1 MKIAHILSALVMFSV
16 VARAEESKPEATMVS
31 SPDKKWEF
39 RFDSKGNPEIARAG
53 EAEAVLQ
60 LYNKCSGGAAAC
72 KPPVWAPDSKR
83 FAFNAS
89 TEIRYQPT
97 SFYQLKDDKWE
108 ELPAADAIGDA
119 LEKAETAQM
128 KKKGVSRKIEL
139 RLISNPIR
147 TIKWTSP
154 DTALVFGS
162 LNEIEKG
169 NADVGFSVSFLFTLK
184 FDQAGECRIVKT
196 QRLSGKEL
204 EKYQKDAGR

>member
-1 MKIAHILSALVMFSV
+1 MKIANVVSALVMFSV
-16 VARAEESKPEATMVS
+16 VARAEESKPEETTFS

-108 ELPAADAIGDA
+108 ELPSPDAIGAA
-119 LEKAETAQM
+119 LEKAEAAQM
-128 KKKGVSRKIEL
+128 KKKGVSRKSEL

-154 DTALVFGS
+154 DTALVYGA
-162 LNEIEKG
+162 LYEVVKG
-169 NADVGFSVSFLFTLK
+169 NVDVGFDPSFLFTLK
-184 FDQAGECRIVKT
+184 FDRSGECRIVKAE
-196 QRLSGKEL
+196 RPSAKEI
-204 EKYQKDAGR
+204 EKYDKDAGR

>member
-1 MKIAHILSALVMFSV
+1 MRILYLVFALLVFSV
-16 VARAEESKPEATMVS
+16 VARAEESKPEGTTFS

-39 RFDSKGNPEIARAG
+39 RFDSKGNPEIARPG
-53 EAEAVLQ
+53 EAEAVLP

-108 ELPAADAIGDA
+108 ELPPPDAIGAA
-119 LEKAETAQM
+119 LEKAVAAQM
-128 KKKGVSRKIEL
+128 KKIRVSRKTEL

-154 DTALVFGS
+154 DTALVYGS
-162 LNEIEKG
+162 LYEVVKDNV
-169 NADVGFSVSFLFTLK
+169 DVGFGPSLLFTLK
-184 FDQAGECRIVKT
+184 FDQSGECRIVKT
-196 QRLSGKEL
+196 ERPSAKEI
-204 EKYQKDAGR
+204 EKYDKDAGR